1 MEMISCIQL
10 DTEAEKLAWEHDGR
24 ATTQNILL
32 PTIYFLKRYNKCLI
46 CLGLLFPII
55 KDT

>member
-1 MEMISCIQL
+1 MEMISCRQL

-32 PTIYFLKRYNKCLI
+32 PTNYFLKRYNKCLI